1 MTTKELQTLK
11 PFDLVRYKI
20 TGEQALVK
28 SVREDGKGAFCL
40 FRIQSTAQFCDVRL
54 IEKI

>member
-1 MTTKELQTLK
+1 MTTKELQTLQ
-11 PFDLVRYKI
+11 PFDLVRYI
-20 TGEQALVK
+20 PTGEHALVK

-40 FRIQSTAQFCDVRL
+40 FRIQSTASFCFTRD

>member
-1 MTTKELQTLK
+1 MTTKELQTLQ
-11 PFDLVRYKI
+11 PFDLVRYI
-20 TGEQALVK
+20 PTGEQALVK

-40 FRIQSTAQFCDVRL
+40 FRIQSTASFCFTRD

>member
-1 MTTKELQTLK
+1 MTTKELQTLQ
-11 PFDLVRYKI
+11 PFDLVSYI
-20 TGEQALVK
+20 PTGEQALVK

-40 FRIQSTAQFCDVRL
+40 FRIQSTASFCFIRD

>member
-11 PFDLVRYKI
+11 TFDIVCYTL
-20 TGEQALVK
+20 TGERALVK

-40 FRIQSTAQFCDVRL
+40 FRIQSTASFCFARD
-54 IEKI
+54 IEKL